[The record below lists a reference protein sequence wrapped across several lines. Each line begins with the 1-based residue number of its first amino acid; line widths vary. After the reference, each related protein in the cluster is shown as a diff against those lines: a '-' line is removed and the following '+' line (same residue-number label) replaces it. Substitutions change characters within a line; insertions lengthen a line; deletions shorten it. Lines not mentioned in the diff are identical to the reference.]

1 MSNDNIYTKFGCTLF
16 ASMFATTIVHPF
28 DVIKV
33 SKQLNYKVLY
43 RFPQIYKGYSTGLL
57 RQVTYSTPNIVIYS
71 GLLNKYKEIYGS
83 EAEYKYKLLFG
94 TISGGIGGLTGNPSE
109 VLFVKALKDIPNQ
122 NIISS
127 SKEIIQQYG
136 YGHLFNG
143 YKAAIMRSAV
153 YNSVRLSLYSESKN
167 YFQNQFPNLSGTSSL
182 HFLSGSFSTIIAIII
197 SNPIDV
203 MKSRLQKDGTIGANQ
218 MIKQTFQHEGISGFY
233 KGLLPSIMK
242 SFPHSIISFMVLEK
256 MTKLIT
262 GKEAL

>member
-1 MSNDNIYTKFGCTLF
+1 MSNDNIYTKTGC
-16 ASMFATTIVHPF
+16 SMFSSMVATSVVHPL
-28 DVIKV
+28 DIMKV
-33 SKQLNYKVLY
+33 SKQLNYPMSYTISHL
-43 RFPQIYKGYSTGLL
+43 YKGYSIGLL
-57 RQVTYSTPNIVIYS
+57 RQATYSSPNMVIYG

-83 EAEYKYKLLFG
+83 EAEYKYKFIFG
-94 TISGGIGGLTGNPSE
+94 AISGGLGGLGGNPSE
-109 VLFVKALKDIPNQ
+109 VLFVKKLQDKTNQ
-122 NIISS
+122 TIFSS

-136 YGHLFNG
+136 YGHFLNG

-167 YFQNQFPNLSGTSSL
+167 YFQNVFPDLSGTSSL
-182 HFLSGSFSTIIAIII
+182 HFLSGSFSTIIAIVV

-203 MKSRLQKDGTIGANQ
+203 MKARLQKDGTIGANQ

-233 KGLLPSIMK
+233 KGLFPSIMK

-256 MTKLIT
+256 ITKLIT